1 MQSLFSVCNF
11 CFLYFCIAQLFAVY
25 SGPCVSVFFSERK
38 APLFIAMDDHQ
49 VSFMCSDF
57 RFSASNIFLFFS
69 FCSSRCSCL
78 VFFPC
83 STCFCFFLFL
93 VPGFVFFLFA
103 RKVPLS
109 FFICQIS
116 PWAFF
121 GLGPSCFFSF
131 LCLFSFFVG
140 PKSIFYI
147 FCANN
152 KKQQQ
157 QQQ

>member
-11 CFLYFCIAQLFAVY
+11 CFLYFCIVQLFAVY

-38 APLFIAMDDHQ
+38 APLFIAMDDHP

-93 VPGFVFFLFA
+93 VPGFVFFCLPEWSLCPFLFV
-103 RKVPLS
+103 RLVPGRFLGLAHPV
-109 FFICQIS
+109 FFLFC
-116 PWAFF
+116 
-121 GLGPSCFFSF
+121 
-131 LCLFSFFVG
+131 LCLVFLLD
-140 PKSIFYI
+140 
-147 FCANN
+147 
-152 KKQQQ
+152 
-157 QQQ
+157 

>member
-1 MQSLFSVCNF
+1 MVVMVSTGRRRRWREMVVVELGMRERLKQGKKRNF
-11 CFLYFCIAQLFAVY
+11 CFLYAISAFCISVLFNCLLCILV
-25 SGPCVSVFFSERK
+25 PVCLFFFSERK

-103 RKVPLS
+103 RMVPLS

-116 PWAFF
+116 R
-121 GLGPSCFFSF
+121 LVV
-131 LCLFSFFVG
+131 FVLW
-140 PKSIFYI
+140 S
-147 FCANN
+147 
-152 KKQQQ
+152 
-157 QQQ
+157 